1 MSRNESNLFRIT
13 IKPDSKDGQAFNFC
27 LNHNIIGIGWKL
39 WDKDGKSYT
48 LRDIK
53 DCEEAGRR
61 CYPTSRGFITAI
73 RCLGRMKPDDL
84 VWTKHNDI
92 YYLCRVTGTW
102 EYHDEPEYIYE
113 DIENTVAVE
122 FYEVGTK
129 DKVPKRV
136 IRSFRVPGTLQ
147 NLWNTEAINASRDIY
162 NNLVG
167 NNYFVRLNPYE
178 EVVLDNES
186 DSERVISGQKS
197 VVGKNDLLKGSHLY
211 RITIKTDSKDGKAFD
226 FCQEKSIVGVGWKLL
241 GKDGKSY
248 MPRDIKDCEEAG
260 RRCYPKFRGFVTAI
274 HCLGRMKPDD
284 LIWTR
289 NNGIYYLCRV
299 IGSWEYHNEPEYLN
313 EDLENVIGVE
323 FNEVGTVD
331 EVPGKVVNSFRSGS
345 SIQGI
350 HSEIALNASK
360 IIYNK
365 LKGERYYET
374 KKPSKDDLF
383 EMLLPEDVEE
393 IVSLYLQIKKEY
405 LVYTST
411 NKLNTQTY
419 EFVAVAR
426 DGSYRCFPQ
435 VKTGG
440 ESLNG
445 NKYKH
450 LATNGNKVYL
460 FAVSQNYNNI
470 NGENIIGLDKKEL
483 LAFVYSHVNLMPE
496 RIRLWINE

>member
-13 IKPDSKDGQAFNFC
+13 IKPDSK
-27 LNHNIIGIGWKL
+27 I
-39 WDKDGKSYT
+39 
-48 LRDIK
+48 
-53 DCEEAGRR
+53 
-61 CYPTSRGFITAI
+61 
-73 RCLGRMKPDDL
+73 
-84 VWTKHNDI
+84 
-92 YYLCRVTGTW
+92 
-102 EYHDEPEYIYE
+102 
-113 DIENTVAVE
+113 
-122 FYEVGTK
+122 
-129 DKVPKRV
+129 
-136 IRSFRVPGTLQ
+136 
-147 NLWNTEAINASRDIY
+147 
-162 NNLVG
+162 
-167 NNYFVRLNPYE
+167 
-178 EVVLDNES
+178 
-186 DSERVISGQKS
+186 
-197 VVGKNDLLKGSHLY
+197 
-211 RITIKTDSKDGKAFD
+211 GKAFD
-226 FCQEKSIVGVGWKLL
+226 FCQEKSIVGVGWKLWST
-241 GKDGKSY
+241 DGTLYVPKH
-248 MPRDIKDCEEAG
+248 IWDCEEAG
-260 RRCYPKFRGFVTAI
+260 RRCYPKSRGFVTAI
-274 HCLGRMKPDD
+274 HCLGRMELDD

-299 IGSWEYHNEPEYLN
+299 TGSWEYHDEPEYLN
-313 EDLENVIGVE
+313 KDLENVISVE